1 MLHHIAAQIPQTQ
14 DSASQLVRRLHIASA
29 QQIQALLR
37 EETNWE
43 TTGGG
48 EVKGGENDTGG
59 EEIKINS
66 PNDDDDDSSEYNPDT
81 EDEETREYCFCRTLS
96 YGQMIACENDQCPY
110 EWFHLECV
118 GLKEP
123 PSESVVWYC
132 PECRTEPS
140 VAMKMKWVRS

>member
-14 DSASQLVRRLHIASA
+14 DSPGPLLRRLHIVSA

-43 TTGGG
+43 TIGSG
-48 EVKGGENDTGG
+48 EVKDDENDTGD
-59 EEIKINS
+59 EEIKKTKY
-66 PNDDDDDSSEYNPDT
+66 PNVDDDDSSEYKPDA
-81 EDEETREYCFCRTLS
+81 EDEDAKEYCLCRTLS
-96 YGQMIACENDQCPY
+96 YGQMVGCENDQCPY

-123 PSESVVWYC
+123 PSESAVWYC
-132 PECRTEPS
+132 PKCRTKPS
-140 VAMKMKWVRS
+140 IAMKMT